1 VKKTR
6 ICELLGIE
14 YPIIQGAMGLIA
26 GAELAAA
33 VSEAGGLGVISPNA
47 GEPDWSK
54 VGDNIRKQ
62 IRKAKGLTSKPFA
75 VNFPIHMI
83 KDDRSLI
90 DIAVAEGVKIVT
102 TGAGS
107 PALHTPYFHQ
117 HGIKVLHLVATVKH
131 AVGAEKAGVDAVIA
145 EGYESGGINSP
156 DELTTLVL
164 IPQVVDV
171 VKIPVVAAGGIG
183 DGRGLAAA
191 LALGAQGVQMGTRF
205 VATKECLAHPD
216 YKKAIVEAN
225 DTATVITGRGL
236 MMFRG
241 LLNELTRELR
251 KKELAGA
258 PDEERSVK
266 MFSKLSEAALL
277 GGDVVKGQAACGEIA
292 GLVHEVIG
300 AGEVVRRMVADYDRI
315 VAGL

>member
-6 ICELLGIE
+6 ICEILGIE

-47 GEPDWSK
+47 GEPEWSK
-54 VGDNIRKQ
+54 VGDNLRRQ
-62 IRKAKGLTSKPFA
+62 IQKAKSLTSKPFA
-75 VNFPIHMI
+75 VNFPIHMV
-83 KDDRSLI
+83 KDDRTLI
-90 DIAVAEGVKIVT
+90 DIAISEGISAVT

-107 PALHTPYFHQ
+107 PALHTPYFHE
-117 HGIKVLHLVATVKH
+117 HGVKVLHLVATVKH
-131 AVGAEKAGVDAVIA
+131 AVGAEKAGVDAVVA

-156 DELTTLVL
+156 DELTTFVL
-164 IPQVVDV
+164 IPQVVDA

-191 LALGAQGVQMGTRF
+191 LALGAEGVQMGTRF

-216 YKKAIVEAN
+216 YKKAIVDAADN
-225 DTATVITGRGL
+225 STVITGRGL

-241 LLNELTRELR
+241 LLNELTRDLVQ
-251 KKELAGA
+251 KERAGA

-277 GGDVVKGQAACGEIA
+277 GGDVEKGQAAAGAIA
-292 GLVHEVIG
+292 GLVHEEIG
-300 AGEVVRRMVADYDRI
+300 AGEVVRRMVSEYDRI
-315 VAGL
+315 VAAL

>member
-1 VKKTR
+1 MKKTR
-6 ICELLGIE
+6 ICDLLGIE

-47 GEPDWSK
+47 GEPNWSK
-54 VGDNIRKQ
+54 VGGNLKKQ
-62 IRKAKGLTSKPFA
+62 IKKAKGLTSKPFA

-90 DIAVAEGVKIVT
+90 DIAIAEGIKVVT

-107 PALHTPYFHQ
+107 PALHTSYFHQ

-131 AVGAEKAGVDAVIA
+131 AVGAEKAGVDIVIA

-164 IPQVVDV
+164 IPQVVDA

-183 DGRGLAAA
+183 DGRGLVAA
-191 LALGAQGVQMGTRF
+191 LALGAEGVQMGTRF

-216 YKKAIVEAN
+216 YKKAIVDAN

-241 LLNELTRELR
+241 LLNDLTRELR

-277 GGDVVKGQAACGEIA
+277 GGDVVKGQAAAGEVA
-292 GLVHEVIG
+292 GLVHDVVS

-315 VAGL
+315 VKGL

>member
-1 VKKTR
+1 MKKTR
-6 ICELLGIE
+6 ICEILGIE

-47 GEPDWSK
+47 GEPEWSK
-54 VGDNIRKQ
+54 VGDNLRRQ
-62 IRKAKGLTSKPFA
+62 IQKAKSLTSKPFA
-75 VNFPIHMI
+75 VNFPIHMV
-83 KDDRSLI
+83 KDDRTLI
-90 DIAVAEGVKIVT
+90 DIAISEGISAVT

-107 PALHTPYFHQ
+107 PALHTPYFHE
-117 HGIKVLHLVATVKH
+117 HGVKVLHLVATVKH
-131 AVGAEKAGVDAVIA
+131 AVGAEKAGVDAVVA

-156 DELTTLVL
+156 DELTTFVL
-164 IPQVVDV
+164 IPQVVDA

-191 LALGAQGVQMGTRF
+191 LALGAEGVQMGTRF

-216 YKKAIVEAN
+216 YKKAIVDAADN
-225 DTATVITGRGL
+225 STVITGRGL

-241 LLNELTRELR
+241 LLNELTRDLVQ
-251 KKELAGA
+251 KERAGA

-277 GGDVVKGQAACGEIA
+277 GGDVEKGQAAAGAIA
-292 GLVHEVIG
+292 GLVHEEIG
-300 AGEVVRRMVADYDRI
+300 AGEVVRRMVSEYDRI
-315 VAGL
+315 VAAL

>member
-1 VKKTR
+1 MKKTR
-6 ICELLGIE
+6 ICEILGIE

-47 GEPDWSK
+47 GEPEWSK
-54 VGDNIRKQ
+54 VGDNMRNQ
-62 IRKAKGLTSKPFA
+62 IRKARSLTAKPFGM
-75 VNFPIHMI
+75 NFPIHMI
-83 KDDRSLI
+83 KDDRTLI
-90 DIAVAEGVKIVT
+90 DIAIEEGVSVVT

-107 PALHTPYFHQ
+107 PALHTPYFHE

-131 AVGAEKAGVDAVIA
+131 AAGAEKAGVDAVIA

-164 IPQVVDV
+164 IPQVVDA

-191 LALGAQGVQMGTRF
+191 LALGAEGVQMGTRF
-205 VATKECLAHPD
+205 VATAECLAHPD
-216 YKKAIVEAN
+216 YKKAIVDAADN
-225 DTATVITGRGL
+225 STVITGRGL

-241 LLNELTRELR
+241 LLNELTRDLVQ
-251 KKELAGA
+251 KERSGA

-266 MFSKLSEAALL
+266 MFSKLSESALL
-277 GGDVVKGQAACGEIA
+277 GGDVVSGQAACGAVA
-292 GLVHEVIG
+292 GLVRGIES
-300 AGEVVRRMVADYDRI
+300 AGDVVRRMVEEYDRI
-315 VAGL
+315 VATL